1 MIRSDLFV
9 PAACLGLALS
19 GASAQ
24 DYEVTLDSQTSSTT
38 IDAGGVI
45 DASGSLIGDY
55 DPDTNP
61 DGTQTREGIFGGSGN
76 QPIDTLTTL
85 NTQTLL
91 DTQPAG
97 SFFISMDPAGGIA
110 EIEGLTLDL
119 LGDDTGATT
128 LSVTIGFDTFRT
140 INPGFLYLGGIPIT
154 IPLGEVARLSEAT
167 LSQSGPALIT
177 LTPAGDPGV
186 YEIGGVVPASLDM
199 TVLLAPPGAEPSET
213 PIDALPVLLPIS
225 GQAEIVGPDFLQLN
239 LSASPDPISSVIPI
253 EGVDLP
259 AIPFDLPTLGDETA
273 GVLFTLSLQSITLD
287 AAFSIDV
294 NATGTAPACPADLT
308 GDGELDFFDL
318 SAFLDAL
325 TSGQPEADINM
336 DGETDFF
343 DVSAYLVLF
352 QMGCP

>member
-9 PAACLGLALS
+9 PAACLGLVLS

-24 DYEVTLDSQTSSTT
+24 DYEVTLESATSGTT
-38 IDAGGVI
+38 IDASGVL

-61 DGTQTREGIFGGSGN
+61 DGTQTREGFFGGAGN
-76 QPIDTLTTL
+76 QPIDTITTL
-85 NTQTLL
+85 DTRTLL
-91 DTQPAG
+91 DTRPGG

-110 EIEGLTLDL
+110 EIEGLELDL

-140 INPGFLYLGGIPIT
+140 INPGFIYLGGVPIT

-167 LSQSGPALIT
+167 LTQSAPALVT
-177 LTPAGDPGV
+177 LTPTPDPGV
-186 YEIGGVVPASLDM
+186 YDIAGVVPATMDM
-199 TVLLAPPGAEPSET
+199 ALLLALPGSDPSET
-213 PIDALPVLLPIS
+213 PIEALPVLLPLS
-225 GQAEIVGPDFLQLN
+225 GQARIDGPDLLLLN

-259 AIPFDLPTLGDETA
+259 AIPFELPTLGDETA

-287 AAFSIDV
+287 AAFSIEV
-294 NATGTAPACPADLT
+294 NATGTAPVCPADLT
-308 GDGELDFFDL
+308 GDGVLDFFDL
-318 SAFLDAL
+318 SAFLQAL
-325 TSGQPEADINM
+325 TNNEPVADLTM
-336 DGETDFF
+336 DGEWDFF
-343 DVSAYLVLF
+343 DVSAYLGLF